1 MAIECLTHENCCT
14 RPKGYQP
21 WFASDDDFTSAISEK
36 WAISMEEN
44 QVVSTLNAVA

>member
-1 MAIECLTHENCCT
+1 LHPTQELPE
-14 RPKGYQP
+14 

-44 QVVSTLNAVA
+44 QVVRTLNAVA